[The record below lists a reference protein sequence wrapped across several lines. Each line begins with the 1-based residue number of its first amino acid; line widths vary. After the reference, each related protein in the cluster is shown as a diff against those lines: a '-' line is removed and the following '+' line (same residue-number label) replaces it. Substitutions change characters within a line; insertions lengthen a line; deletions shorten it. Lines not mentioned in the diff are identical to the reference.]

1 MNQNETAEKLKSF
14 EEKIGARGSA
24 KIDHKCRA
32 ILRSW
37 LQAKLD
43 VPYSAIMGVSVPM
56 MRDTYNDA
64 TDATFQSLAT
74 RIKGGK
80 PEARV
85 EAPATA
91 ATKENTV
98 PTEAPRKTAES
109 ASNVA
114 AAIAEAL
121 SKFAPDTLIDEA
133 RVREI
138 AAEMSVD
145 EAKVRAIAAEEVAK
159 LKQVE
164 RVVVVRNQGEESEE
178 RKDMGVQHKNFGLL
192 LKIVEA
198 GLNVALVGPAGT
210 GKTTAAHRVS
220 EALKLAYE
228 CQSFCATTTKSDL
241 LGFIDANGHYRTTSF
256 RRAYEAGGV
265 WTGDEFDAGNANA
278 GVVLNA
284 ATANG
289 VCSFPDGMI
298 KRSDAFRAIICMN
311 TYGNGANRQYVG
323 RNQMD
328 AATMDR
334 FVFLEW
340 GTDEALEASFLGL
353 TEKQDKVKLEDGGS
367 MTDQQWFDRVREVRA
382 AIDKLAV
389 RHLVTP
395 RATIFGSKLFAAGLG
410 RKHVEELVLWKGLD
424 SEQRSRIE
432 AELR

>member
-1 MNQNETAEKLKSF
+1 MENETAEKLKSF
-14 EEKIGARGSA
+14 EEKIGPRGSA
-24 KIDHKCRA
+24 KIDYKSRA
-32 ILRSW
+32 LLRSW

-64 TDATFQSLAT
+64 TDATFKSLAT
-74 RIKGGK
+74 RIGVGSQSRMALPTSL
-80 PEARV
+80 PEA
-85 EAPATA
+85 T
-91 ATKENTV
+91 TKESQV
-98 PTEAPRKTAES
+98 PTETTKKSAES
-109 ASNVA
+109 ANTVA

-121 SKFAPDTLIDEA
+121 AKFTPDTLIDEA

-138 AAEMSVD
+138 AAELSVD
-145 EAKVRAIAAEEVAK
+145 ESKVRAIAREEVAK

-164 RVVVVRNQGEESEE
+164 RVVVLRDQGKDSED
-178 RKDMGVQHKNFGLL
+178 RKDMGVQHRNFGLL

-210 GKTTAAHRVS
+210 GKTTAAHKVS
-220 EALKLAYE
+220 DALKLAYE

-256 RRAYEAGGV
+256 RRAYETGGV

-298 KRSDAFRAIICMN
+298 KRSASFRAIICMN

-353 TEKQDKVKLEDGGS
+353 TERQDKVKLDEGGI
-367 MTDQQWFDRVREVRA
+367 MTDSEWFERVRAVRA
-382 AIDKLAV
+382 AVEKLAI

-395 RATIFGSKLFAAGLG
+395 RATIHGAKLFAAGLG

-424 SEQRSRIE
+424 SEQRKRVE
-432 AELR
+432 AAL